1 MSKTQKIILF
11 IGLGLVGL
19 SLILLLVNTILK
31 KDSSKNTA
39 DTPNTNLFSLFDRP
53 VNTNTGNKN
62 DPITNPDETSTD
74 TGGVLG
80 QTAPTKN
87 YSLISEQPVINFI
100 PVEKTV
106 DQISFSQDKKTPD
119 TKVKKSGV
127 RYIKYDGIVYEKYPE
142 ESEKRI
148 SNTVTARLGEAF
160 LFEDSVVY
168 RYSREDMQTIE
179 TFIGTISKK
188 ESNLGTV
195 VGDYLPKNV
204 RSFALNEKSG
214 KFAGLISD
222 ESRQSAQIVTG
233 FMGKNERNTLLKTS
247 FTDWLLD
254 WFDDNNLVLTTRAS
268 GKVSGS
274 AYIVNTKDASKTKI
288 TSGYGLTTKVL
299 PFNAGIIISTVNDTR
314 YENNLYK
321 DKKLGF
327 FPLKTVAD
335 KCTATSAILVICATP
350 VAPQGLLPDD
360 WYKGEVNYNDSIIS
374 YNTETGTQKVLVS
387 SADLNTSFDV
397 DIIKSSNDGQLIY
410 FRDKKTGLLYKA
422 KTDQ

>member
-19 SLILLLVNTILK
+19 SLVLLLVNTVLK
-31 KDSSKNTA
+31 KDKATNTA

-53 VNTNTGNKN
+53 VNTNNKSDTPIN
-62 DPITNPDETSTD
+62 DSDEASGA
-74 TGGVLG
+74 TGGILG
-80 QTAPTKN
+80 DSAPNKN
-87 YSLISEQPVINFI
+87 YSLISEQPIINFI

-119 TKVKKSGV
+119 TKVKKFGV
-127 RYIKYDGIVYEKYPE
+127 RYIKYDGIVYEQYPNE
-142 ESEKRI
+142 TEQRL
-148 SNTVTARLGEAF
+148 SNTITARLGEAF
-160 LFEDSVVY
+160 VYNDSVVY

-204 RSFALNEKSG
+204 RSFAINEASG

-222 ESRQSAQIVTG
+222 ESRQSAQIISGTI
-233 FMGKNERNTLLKTS
+233 GKNERTTILKTS

-254 WFDDNNLVLTTRAS
+254 WFDDSHLVLTSRAS

-274 AYIVNTKDASKTKI
+274 AYIINIKDSSKTKI
-288 TSGYGLTTKVL
+288 TSGFGLTTKTL
-299 PFNAGIIISTVNDTR
+299 PFGAGILISTVSDNK
-314 YENNLYK
+314 YESNLYQN
-321 DKKLGF
+321 KKLNF
-327 FPLKTVAD
+327 FPIKTVAD
-335 KCTATSAILVICATP
+335 KCTAISGNVIVCATP
-350 VAPQGLLPDD
+350 VAPQGVLPDD

-374 YNTETGTQKVLVS
+374 YDIQTGTQKVLVGNNELG
-387 SADLNTSFDV
+387 AGFDV
-397 DIIKSSNDGQLIY
+397 DIIKPSSDGKLIY
-410 FRDKKTGLLYKA
+410 FRDKKTGLLYKT
-422 KTDQ
+422 KTD

>member
-19 SLILLLVNTILK
+19 SLVLLLVNTILK
-31 KDSSKNTA
+31 KDNSANTA

-53 VNTNTGNKN
+53 VNTNTNNQN
-62 DPITNPDETSTD
+62 DPEVNPDETNTD

-80 QTAPTKN
+80 QTAPSKN

-119 TKVKKSGV
+119 TKVKKFGI
-127 RYIKYDGIVYEKYPE
+127 RYVKYDGIVYEQYPGE
-142 ESEKRI
+142 IEQRL

-160 LFEDSVVY
+160 IFGDSVVY

-188 ESNLGTV
+188 ETNLGTA

-204 RSFALNEKSG
+204 RSFAVNEKSG

-222 ESRQSAQIVTG
+222 ESRQSAQIITG
-233 FMGKNERNTLLKTS
+233 TLGKSDRTTLLKTS

-254 WFDDNNLVLTTRAS
+254 WFDDNNLVLTSRAS

-274 AYIVNTKDASKTKI
+274 AYIVNIKDSSKTKI

-299 PFNAGIIISTVNDTR
+299 PFDAGVIISTVIDGR
-314 YENNLYK
+314 YETNLYK
-321 DKKLGF
+321 GKKLGF
-327 FPLKTVAD
+327 FPIKTVAD
-335 KCTATSAILVICATP
+335 KCTAISASVVVCATP
-350 VAPQGLLPDD
+350 VAPQGVLPDD

-374 YNTETGTQKVLVS
+374 YDVNTGTQKVLVS
-387 SADLNTSFDV
+387 SNDLGASFDV
-397 DIIKSSNDGQLIY
+397 DIIKPSSDGKLIY
-410 FRDKKTGLLYKA
+410 FRDKKTGLIYKT
-422 KTDQ
+422 KTD